1 MRILRKLDNN
11 KGTSIVL
18 FAFAVTVI
26 FGISALVVDFGV
38 VSVKKSQFQNA
49 IDACALAAAQE
60 LPDTSKA
67 KDMAM
72 KYIESNGFKKSDITV
87 SFDNSG
93 KVIIIDGNLTINY
106 LFARILGF
114 ESATIKPT
122 AKAALTNG
130 MGGPF
135 DYVLFSG
142 SESFTLNLNGS
153 QHYIGGNTHTNYNF
167 TMNGSDNTIT
177 GACEASGTLR
187 INGGSVNV
195 PNRCP
200 GASFIEMPDFSEKIR
215 IEAEKAGNLF
225 VGNKT
230 LSSSNINVDK
240 PLYIDGDLTIN
251 GSHFTGNGCILVT
264 GNITFNGSNLTNS
277 IDDAVAF
284 YSKDGNITIN
294 GSSAELTGIVYA
306 PNGKILLNGSNQQI
320 HGRVIG
326 DKVTFNGSKI
336 NITGRTN
343 DFTSLP
349 YSSSTKLIK

>member
-1 MRILRKLDNN
+1 MRSLRKLNNN

-60 LPDTSKA
+60 LPDTTKA

-72 KYIESNGFKKSDITV
+72 RYIESNGFKKSDIDVT
-87 SFDNSG
+87 FENSG
-93 KVIIIDGNLTINY
+93 KVIKIDGNISINY
-106 LFARILGF
+106 LFAKILGF
-114 ESATIKPT
+114 NSATITPS
-122 AKAALTNG
+122 AKAALSNG
-130 MGGPF
+130 IGGPF

-142 SESFTLNLNGS
+142 SDSFTLNLNGS
-153 QHYIGGNTHTNYNF
+153 HHYIDGNTHTNYNF

-177 GACEASGTLR
+177 GACEATGTLR

-195 PNRCP
+195 PNRIP
-200 GASFIEMPDFSEKIR
+200 GASYIDMPDFSEKIR
-215 IEAEKAGNLF
+215 LEAEKAGTLYI
-225 VGNKT
+225 GNKT
-230 LSSSNINVDK
+230 LSSSNINVDT

-284 YSKDGNITIN
+284 YSKNGNITIN
-294 GSSAELTGIVYA
+294 GSGAELTGIVYA
-306 PNGKILLNGSNQQI
+306 PNGKILLNGSEQKIN
-320 HGRVIG
+320 GRVIG

-336 NITGRTN
+336 NITGRPN
-343 DFTSLP
+343 DLTSLP
-349 YSSSTKLIK
+349 YSSSTKLIQ